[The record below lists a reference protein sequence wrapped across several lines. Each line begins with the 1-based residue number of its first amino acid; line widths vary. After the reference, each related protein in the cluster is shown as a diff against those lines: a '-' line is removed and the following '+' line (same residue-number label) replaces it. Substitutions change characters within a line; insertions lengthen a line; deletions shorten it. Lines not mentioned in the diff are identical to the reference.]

1 MKIFSRLILI
11 LLLAIFAVGLSGE
24 ESFSQITY
32 SPESMSQL
40 WIEGRSNVNEFEC
53 QANRYVGEA
62 TIFNQQEPVEL
73 IDGGDNQ
80 IFLKVQINVDSFDC
94 GRSRMNRDLREAL
107 KSDLFPEITFM
118 FERAE
123 LLGISEEDEES
134 LEIEVTGQLT
144 VAGETREIHFLTKA
158 YYLND
163 NQVRAVGNTT
173 IRMTDFN
180 VEPPTA
186 LMGMI
191 RADEEL
197 TVNFDLIAT
206 EREGMCE
213 LCTEMLEQYR
223 NHPE

>member
-1 MKIFSRLILI
+1 MKPLISRISPIVLLT
-11 LLLAIFAVGLSGE
+11 LLAAGITGE
-24 ESFSQITY
+24 MAYSQITY
-32 SPESMSQL
+32 SPEEMSQL

-53 QANRYVGEA
+53 RASQYIGEA
-62 TIFNQQEPVEL
+62 AIFNQQEPVD
-73 IDGGDNQ
+73 IVSGSDDQ
-80 IFLKVQINVDSFDC
+80 IFLKVEINVDSFDC

-107 KSDLFPEITFM
+107 KSDQFPDITFI

-123 LLGISEEDEES
+123 LTGTTEDS
-134 LEIEVTGQLT
+134 DQFIEIIVTGKLT
-144 VAGETREIHFLTKA
+144 VAGETRDISFVTRA
-158 YYLND
+158 QYLND
-163 NQVRAVGNTT
+163 LQVRATGSTT

-197 TVNFDLIAT
+197 TVHFDLIAT

-213 LCTEMLEQYR
+213 LCAEYI
-223 NHPE
+223 NHEP